1 MKVELILE
9 YLTNPEEFK
18 KKMDI
23 TVEDVNMYDGVVD
36 VKYLQFAADQG
47 KSGSGERKKSSA
59 RKGSDSFDYGD
70 DDEDF
75 VEMYHDDNFSDDSQ
89 DTVDLIG
96 ETKEG
101 GRYQKPQ
108 NKKLMKKA
116 NYYSDPDFP
125 TISERAEE
133 YDDDISM
140 KDFGKMK
147 VVDSYDHRT
156 RKVGER
162 DSIVKGRKAGDKKRR
177 MEEAKKL
184 KQRKLKEELKK
195 KKKRESKAKK
205 EKKKKDKKEKKK
217 RKKKAKK
224 EKKKRKKKEKENE
237 SGSESESDYDSADE
251 TTKSEREEEKEELT
265 KSQIKLAK
273 KKAKEEER
281 KRIKEQ
287 AKKDE
292 EKKYQIFE
300 YDVQDNNMNFKTGI
314 KPKILQKTNIGHS
327 LWLSSVVFIPEKDLL
342 VTGGYD
348 DFKLKIWRLNPKTFD
363 LSKIAEYR
371 GHGGHIT
378 MILHI
383 AHKEMLIVGSQDCSF
398 SIIKINKIKKLEEG
412 EEDKD
417 VLMEDDTESVAEIE
431 SR

>member
-1 MKVELILE
+1 M
-9 YLTNPEEFK
+9 N
-18 KKMDI
+18 I

-47 KSGSGERKKSSA
+47 GVGKGGKRGEGKD

-75 VEMYHDDNFSDDSQ
+75 VEMFHDDNFSDDSQ
-89 DTVDLIG
+89 DTIDLIG

-116 NYYSDPDFP
+116 KYYTDSDFP
-125 TISERAEE
+125 TISERPEE
-133 YDDDISM
+133 YDDDFSM
-140 KDFGKMK
+140 KDMGKMK

-156 RKVGER
+156 RKIKER
-162 DSIVKGRKAGDKKRR
+162 DGIVKGRKTNDKKRR
-177 MEEAKKL
+177 KEEALKL
-184 KQRKLKEELKK
+184 KERKKREEELKK
-195 KKKRESKAKK
+195 KKKKDKK
-205 EKKKKDKKEKKK
+205 DKKKKDKKDKKEKKK
-217 RKKKAKK
+217 RKKKEKKRRKKAKK
-224 EKKKRKKKEKENE
+224 G
-237 SGSESESDYDSADE
+237 SDSESESDYDSADE
-251 TTKSEREEEKEELT
+251 TTKSEREEEKEEELT

-300 YDVQDNNMNFKTGI
+300 YDIQDNNMNFKTGI

-327 LWLSSVVFIPEKDLL
+327 LWLSAVKYIPEKNLL

-348 DFKLKIWRLNPKTFD
+348 DHKVKIWRLNPKTFD

-383 AHKEMLIVGSQDCSF
+383 AHKQMLIVGSQDCSF

-412 EEDKD
+412 EEDED
-417 VLMEDDTESVAEIE
+417 VLMEDKDESVAELE
-431 SR
+431 QR